1 MDLALLWL
9 WHRLAATA
17 PIQPLAWELPYFAH
31 VPLKRKKNVPGWEES
46 MRVVGTLK
54 NPNEEVTV
62 VKSSSLKP
70 EKLEFTW
77 A

>member
-1 MDLALLWL
+1 
-9 WHRLAATA
+9 
-17 PIQPLAWELPYFAH
+17 
-31 VPLKRKKNVPGWEES
+31 